1 MFDESVNPTLVP
13 EGTSGGPDRSTSDSP
28 ELGRQPYTEW
38 TAPSSPYPEIEETSE
53 GTAQA
58 IPGLVDIVSVEGPI
72 TGKRLY
78 ALYVRATGGRRVTRP
93 KRSVLNRATARVVR
107 DGLLVGDDPLNEA
120 GQATKT
126 FRLPNQPEVVV
137 RDLGPRD
144 IHDVPPA
151 EVAKLM
157 VNLDRAGST
166 DGLFRAVL
174 HWYGLTRLTE
184 QTEERLQQIFDRLVQ
199 PPG

>member
-1 MFDESVNPTLVP
+1 MLTEAPAALEVSV
-13 EGTSGGPDRSTSDSP
+13 GRSCRVVSVVS
-28 ELGRQPYTEW
+28 
-38 TAPSSPYPEIEETSE
+38 
-53 GTAQA
+53 
-58 IPGLVDIVSVEGPI
+58 VVSVEGPI

-93 KRSVLNRATARVVR
+93 KRSVLNRATARAVR

-184 QTEERLQQIFDRLVQ
+184 QTEARLQQIFDRLVQ